1 MKEQGDRCGWHSRS
15 VASLSGKMDIA
26 KWRTRMSMTM
36 EDAIR
41 EDDEYLGSI
50 LPDPPVQ
57 VEIKARFWRIS
68 MERIDS

>member
-1 MKEQGDRCGWHSRS
+1 
-15 VASLSGKMDIA
+15 
-26 KWRTRMSMTM
+26 MSMTM

-57 VEIKARFWRIS
+57 VEIKAGFWRIS